1 MTEIWIKSPSI
12 LLSKSQINKVWPTK
26 DMSRNEKLNAIT
38 RLVILLSILG
48 YLVTY
53 SYNFFI
59 TGGVTLAVIAILFY
73 IQESTKK
80 SVPLNDNVEGFTNP
94 KVYEALKTSFT
105 NPTVKNPAMNV
116 LLPEISENPT
126 RKSAA
131 PAYNRAVEKQIN
143 EKTEEFIGEEF
154 GGDKRIKD
162 KLFSTLGDSL
172 EFESFAQHSFYA
184 TPNTQISNDQH
195 GFVEFCYGDMVSAK
209 EGNEFALTR
218 NLPRLGSVI
227 N

>member
-12 LLSKSQINKVWPTK
+12 LLSKKQINKIWPTK
-26 DMSRNEKLNAIT
+26 DMTRNEKLNAIT

-48 YLVTY
+48 YFVTH

-59 TGGVTLAVIAILFY
+59 TGGVTLAVITILYY
-73 IQESTKK
+73 IQESK
-80 SVPLNDNVEGFTNP
+80 SEVPLQDKVEGFTNP
-94 KVYEALKTSFT
+94 KVYEALKTNFT

-116 LLPEISENPT
+116 LLPEISANPT

-143 EKTEEFIGEEF
+143 DKTEEFVGEEF

-172 EFESFAQHSFYA
+172 EFENFAQHSFYA
-184 TPNTQISNDQH
+184 TPNTQIPNDQH
-195 GFVEFCYGDMVSAK
+195 GFAEFCYGDMVSAK

-218 NLPRLGSVI
+218 NHPRLGSVI